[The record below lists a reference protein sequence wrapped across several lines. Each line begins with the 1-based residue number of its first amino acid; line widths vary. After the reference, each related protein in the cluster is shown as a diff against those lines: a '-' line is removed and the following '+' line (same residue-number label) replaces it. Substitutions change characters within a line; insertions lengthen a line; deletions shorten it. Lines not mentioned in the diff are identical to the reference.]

1 MSDSNQNAVSRVLAD
16 LRAGRADAEGEL
28 AELVYSELREMA
40 GQLMRAE
47 RVAHTLQPT
56 ALVNEAF
63 IKLVASEAEWKDRAH
78 FLGVAAT
85 AMRQILIDH
94 ARRRISSRR
103 GGDRGRL
110 TLTGDFT
117 PIVVNNDLDLLS
129 LHEALENLSALN
141 RRQARV
147 VEMRFFGGMTV
158 QEVAEVLGVSKTTVD
173 KSWRAARAWLNAQLC
188 QDSPA

>member
-1 MSDSNQNAVSRVLAD
+1 MNEERTTLILRKVAEGDQAAIAALMPLVYEE
-16 LRAGRADAEGEL
+16 LRAVAGS
-28 AELVYSELREMA
+28 YFRE
-40 GQLMRAE
+40 QPSN
-47 RVAHTLQPT
+47 HTLQPT

-78 FLGVAAT
+78 FLAVAAT
-85 AMRQILIDH
+85 AMRQILVDH
-94 ARRRISSRR
+94 ARRRMTARR

-117 PIVVNNDLDLLS
+117 PIVVDNDLDLLA
-129 LHEALENLSALN
+129 LHEALENLSALD
-141 RRQARV
+141 RRQAQV

-188 QDSPA
+188 QDPPA

>member
-1 MSDSNQNAVSRVLAD
+1 MNEERTTLILRKVTEGDQAAIEELMPLVYEE
-16 LRAGRADAEGEL
+16 LRA
-28 AELVYSELREMA
+28 VA
-40 GQLMRAE
+40 GSYFRGQPSN
-47 RVAHTLQPT
+47 HTLQPT

-78 FLGVAAT
+78 FLAVAAT

-117 PIVVNNDLDLLS
+117 PIVVDNDLDLLS
-129 LHEALENLSALN
+129 LHEALENLSALD
-141 RRQARV
+141 RRQAQV

-188 QDSPA
+188 EDPPA

>member
-1 MSDSNQNAVSRVLAD
+1 MNEERTTLILRKVAEGDQAAIAALMPLVYEE
-16 LRAGRADAEGEL
+16 LRA
-28 AELVYSELREMA
+28 VA
-40 GQLMRAE
+40 GSYFRGQPAN
-47 RVAHTLQPT
+47 HTLQPT

-78 FLGVAAT
+78 FLAVAAT

-110 TLTGDFT
+110 DLTGDFT
-117 PIVVNNDLDLLS
+117 PIVINNDLDLLC
-129 LHEALENLSALN
+129 LHEALENLSALDQ
-141 RRQARV
+141 RQARV

-188 QDSPA
+188 EDAPP